1 MAFCGKFH
9 YVRSYTQPDFF
20 KRRILSGAF
29 FRTVLPP
36 VRHGLSQA
44 DLLNLSW
51 NS

>member
-29 FRTVLPP
+29 SAPP
-36 VRHGLSQA
+36 CHPFDTASRSA
-44 DLLNLSW
+44 DLQNLSW